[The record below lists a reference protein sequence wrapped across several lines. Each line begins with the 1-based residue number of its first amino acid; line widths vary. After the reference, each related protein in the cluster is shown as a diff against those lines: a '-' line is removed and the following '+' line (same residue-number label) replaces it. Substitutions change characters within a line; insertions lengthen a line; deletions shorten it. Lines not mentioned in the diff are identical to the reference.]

1 MVAKKKAAETG
12 TEIVD
17 WEAQMRREAEIAAGA
32 QRSAGGGGKFF
43 STQAGVLQFD
53 GTPLPG
59 NQMAV
64 IILADIMENSFY
76 DGPFDPSSPA
86 SPVCFA
92 FGHAEEDME
101 PHEKVDQDDY
111 FTRQNP
117 QCHDCPRNEWGS
129 ADTGRGKACKNVMR
143 LALIPAG
150 QYKGKGTGR
159 NQTFELEL
167 YDDPSHFAKAEA
179 AFLKLP
185 VMSVKNYAK
194 YVKALAADLGRP
206 PHGVITNIY
215 IEPDPKSQYKVCFE
229 AIDKAPRDL
238 LQTLIQRHAAENA
251 SIDFPYSPPR
261 DEEAEAAPAK
271 ANNKLRGQ
279 NKAKGG
285 RR

>member
-17 WEAQMRREAEIAAGA
+17 WEAQMRRQAEIAAGA

-64 IILADIMENSFY
+64 IILADIMENSYY
-76 DGPFDPSSPA
+76 DGPFDPDTPA

-92 FGHAEEDME
+92 FGHDEEDME
-101 PHEKVDQDDY
+101 PHEKVDQDAY

-129 ADTGRGKACKNVMR
+129 ADVGRGKACKNVMR

-167 YDDPSHFAKAEA
+167 YDDPSALCQGRSGVPQA
-179 AFLKLP
+179 AGYEREELRQVRQGSRRGFGP
-185 VMSVKNYAK
+185 T
-194 YVKALAADLGRP
+194 AARCNHQYLYRAR
-206 PHGVITNIY
+206 
-215 IEPDPKSQYKVCFE
+215 SQV
-229 AIDKAPRDL
+229 AVQGDVRS
-238 LQTLIQRHAAENA
+238 H
-251 SIDFPYSPPR
+251 
-261 DEEAEAAPAK
+261 
-271 ANNKLRGQ
+271 
-279 NKAKGG
+279 
-285 RR
+285 